1 MCFFI
6 AYLNIFLY
14 LCAKFIL
21 KFIIMTT
28 SEMRQAFEKAYGRG
42 AEKIYFSPG
51 RVNLIGEHTDY
62 NGGCVFPCALSFG
75 AWLLLAKN
83 NDRVLRF
90 RSLNMPQ
97 VYEIAVDA
105 IKPQP
110 DRAWCNYALGCIDI
124 IARRHP
130 EAKLESGY
138 DLLYFGNVPAGA
150 GLSSSAAMEV
160 VTARAFTEEM
170 VESLD
175 TQLPFGY
182 KDDKQYRTELALIGQ
197 ACEHEYA
204 GVMCGV
210 MDQFASAQGKKD
222 HAIYLN
228 CDTLE
233 FEHVPVKLEGIK
245 VVISNTHSPHH
256 LDSGAYNDR
265 VRQCKTAVEQI
276 SKVKPIKFL
285 AELTLEDWE
294 QVQDA
299 ITDPIAK
306 KRARHVVGEVART
319 AEAVEA
325 LKQGKIE
332 RFGELMT
339 ASHVSLR
346 DDYEVTGKEL
356 DSLAEAAWQVEG
368 VLGSRMTGGG
378 FGGCT
383 VSLVRD
389 EAIETFKAFV
399 GKEYEAKTGLKADFY
414 VAEIGDGV
422 ARLA

>member
-1 MCFFI
+1 
-6 AYLNIFLY
+6 
-14 LCAKFIL
+14 
-21 KFIIMTT
+21 MTLQA
-28 SEMRQAFEKAYGRG
+28 MKAAFEQAYGKK
-42 AEKIYFSPG
+42 AEKLFFSPG

-75 AWLLLAKN
+75 AWLLIAKN
-83 NDRVLRF
+83 EDNVLRF
-90 RSLNMPQ
+90 KSMNMPQ
-97 VYEIAVDA
+97 EYSIPISEIR
-105 IKPQP
+105 PQP
-110 DRAWCNYALGCIDI
+110 DRAWCNYALGCIEI
-124 IARRHP
+124 IGRRHP
-130 EAKLESGY
+130 EAKLASGY
-138 DLLYFGNVPAGA
+138 DLLYYGNVPAGA

-170 VESLD
+170 SD
-175 TQLPFGY
+175 IIDQLS
-182 KDDKQYRTELALIGQ
+182 DKAYRTELALIGQ

-204 GVMCGV
+204 GVMCGI

-245 VVISNTHSPHH
+245 VVIANTHSPHH

-265 VRQCKTAVEQI
+265 VRQCHTAVEQI

-285 AELTLEDWE
+285 AELTEEDWKE
-294 QVQDA
+294 VEGA
-299 ITDPIAK
+299 ISDPIAK

-319 AEAVEA
+319 AAAVEA
-325 LKQGKIE
+325 LKKGEIAY
-332 RFGELMT
+332 FGELMT

-346 DDYEVTGKEL
+346 DDYEVTGPEL
-356 DSLAEAAWQVEG
+356 DALAEAAWQVEG

-383 VSLVRD
+383 VSLVKD
-389 EAIETFKAFV
+389 EAIDRFIAFV
-399 GKEYEAKTGLKADFY
+399 GAEYEKKTGLKADFY

-422 ARLA
+422 MRLE

>member
-1 MCFFI
+1 
-6 AYLNIFLY
+6 
-14 LCAKFIL
+14 
-21 KFIIMTT
+21 MTT
-28 SEMRQAFEKAYGRG
+28 QEMMSAFEQAYGHK
-42 AEKIYFSPG
+42 AEKMYFAPG

-75 AWLLLAKN
+75 AWLLIAKN
-83 NDRVLRF
+83 EDQVLRF

-97 VYEIAVDA
+97 TYNIALSA
-105 IKPQP
+105 ICPQP
-110 DRAWCNYALGCIDI
+110 DKAWCNYALGCLDI
-124 IARRHP
+124 IKRRHP
-130 EAKLESGY
+130 EAALKSGY
-138 DLLYFGNVPAGA
+138 DLLYYGNVPAGA

-170 VESLD
+170 SAVSC
-175 TQLPFGY
+175 QSS
-182 KDDKQYRTELALIGQ
+182 DDKAYRTELALIGQ

-204 GVMCGV
+204 GVMCGI

-233 FEHVPVKLEGIK
+233 FEHVPVKLDGIK
-245 VVISNTHSPHH
+245 VVITNTHSPHH

-265 VRQCKTAVEQI
+265 VRQCKLAVEQI

-285 AELTLEDWE
+285 AELTEEDWKE
-294 QVQDA
+294 VQSA
-299 ITDPIAK
+299 ITDPIAS

-319 AEAVEA
+319 AAAVEA
-325 LKQGKIE
+325 LKRGEIAY
-332 RFGELMT
+332 FGELMT

-346 DDYEVTGKEL
+346 DDYEVTGPEL
-356 DSLAEAAWQVEG
+356 DALAEAAWQVEG

-383 VSLVRD
+383 VSLVKD
-389 EAIETFKAFV
+389 EAIEQFKAFV
-399 GKEYEAKTGLKADFY
+399 GKEYEEKTGLKADFY

-422 ARLA
+422 SKLTI